1 VKPCDTLRQKE
12 LTKKMNTKEAKIDDV
27 LRETKHLRFCLQ
39 ERKPKTVVV
48 GVENQSGE
56 ELGWIEWYSSWRQ
69 YCYISES
76 YGIILAKS
84 CLEDITQFITDLM
97 EERKKM

>member
-1 VKPCDTLRQKE
+1 MV
-12 LTKKMNTKEAKIDDV
+12 TKEAKTGEV
-27 LRETKHLRFCLQ
+27 LRETKHLRFYLQ

-56 ELGWIEWYSSWRQ
+56 ELGWIEWYSAWRQ

-84 CLEDITQFITDLM
+84 CLQDITQFITDLM
-97 EERKKM
+97 DERKNK

>member
-1 VKPCDTLRQKE
+1 MV
-12 LTKKMNTKEAKIDDV
+12 TKEAKIGEV
-27 LRETKHLRFCLQ
+27 LRETKHLRFYLQ
-39 ERKPKTVVV
+39 KRKPKTIVVD
-48 GVENQSGE
+48 VENQSGE
-56 ELGWIEWYSSWRQ
+56 ELGWIEWYAPWRQ

-97 EERKKM
+97 AERKKS